1 MRTYLH
7 FQRASHKHH
16 FICMKTAKGVEGEG
30 FANFVHVV
38 VYCKLFFSEIRSIM
52 ENPDY
57 NKKTILYILREFTGN
72 QKHRKQ
78 HRKVN
83 TDVFLKQGG
92 WGIRFSGRRKTQF
105 KRECLLL
112 LSYNAFSQPIR
123 NW

>member
-83 TDVFLKQGG
+83 TDVFLK
-92 WGIRFSGRRKTQF
+92 
-105 KRECLLL
+105 
-112 LSYNAFSQPIR
+112 
-123 NW
+123 